1 MPNTISMLI
10 KLRMRYD
17 SYQELPEMPPE
28 EWWDYPQYINAHIEK
43 LYPSIK
49 KNNSVEVE
57 VEEIED

>member
-1 MPNTISMLI
+1 MLI